1 MVSESLRKMINKT
14 SYGSLYLSRYAA
26 TWVAP
31 KFRENETEIKLDL
44 DGLLFSFTH
53 KAHFS
58 VSRDSLERHSLW
70 IQGLVAAMPAWV
82 ASVDIDAWLPRYAQ
96 ILVDDLPLVTF
107 DLGLYGLP
115 PGSSTNL
122 NAKSLRGSD
131 YMYLHTKGIWLEYD
145 YSE

>member
-1 MVSESLRKMINKT
+1 MVSASLIKMINKT
-14 SYGSLYLSRYAA
+14 SYGSLDLGRYAA
-26 TWVAP
+26 MWVTR

-44 DGLLFSFTH
+44 DGLSFSFTH

-82 ASVDIDAWLPRYAQ
+82 ESVDIDAWLPRYAQ